1 MHGNQGHQCPVPPTE
16 MRQTMQGLPLQA
28 LQDFS
33 QKSQGLPTPG
43 FPGLQNQ
50 PALPTT
56 GRGFG
61 TAHGS
66 PPQHLPLEVRPLKGT
81 DSDFPTQPGILAPP
95 SACPTGVQG
104 VALPD
109 GYPLPQPAWKE
120 ESLPQHASQPPKPE
134 AASTQVKPPVI
145 QPPTPDKPF
154 YNSEGVDLMKLS
166 DEELEKYVPLDESGR
181 RTSIG
186 AINHPTECSPCIFWF
201 RHVCEKGFRC
211 EFCHIKHP
219 GQVAKK
225 IRPSKSFRMKQKE
238 QEQAG
243 QSVADSRHDLDKVG

>member
-1 MHGNQGHQCPVPPTE
+1 
-16 MRQTMQGLPLQA
+16 LQQ
-28 LQDFS
+28 L
-33 QKSQGLPTPG
+33 
-43 FPGLQNQ
+43 
-50 PALPTT
+50 
-56 GRGFG
+56 
-61 TAHGS
+61 
-66 PPQHLPLEVRPLKGT
+66 
-81 DSDFPTQPGILAPP
+81 
-95 SACPTGVQG
+95 
-104 VALPD
+104 
-109 GYPLPQPAWKE
+109 
-120 ESLPQHASQPPKPE
+120 ASQPPKPE
-134 AASTQVKPPVI
+134 AVSAQVKVPPI

-166 DEELEKYVPLDESGR
+166 NEELEKYVPLDENGR

-201 RHVCEKGFRC
+201 RHVCEKEMRC

-243 QSVADSRHDLDKVG
+243 QTVADSPP